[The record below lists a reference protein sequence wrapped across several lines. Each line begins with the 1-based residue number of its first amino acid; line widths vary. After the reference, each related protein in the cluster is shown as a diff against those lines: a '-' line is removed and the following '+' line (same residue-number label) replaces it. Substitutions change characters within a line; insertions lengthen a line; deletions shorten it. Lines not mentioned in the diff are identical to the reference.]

1 MFRPLVR
8 LPTGFSR
15 PIDVRNESDSHYINV
30 ERASVRQI
38 GGTPNTVLKGPD
50 GYTNGVLR
58 RPIEVKYAANN
69 AQGSRFRV
77 NKDDHLEML
86 RKDGIYIF
94 KLENGR
100 SEQMGA
106 RDADRLLKYD
116 WLNDVRPSNNQNYQ
130 HSFIMVSD
138 VFD

>member
-15 PIDVRNESDSHYINV
+15 PIDVRNESGSHYINV
-30 ERASVRQI
+30 ERAAVRQI

-69 AQGSRFRV
+69 APGSRFRV
-77 NKDDHLEML
+77 NKHDHETML
-86 RKDGIYIF
+86 RQDGVYVF
-94 KLENGR
+94 KLEDGR
-100 SEQMGA
+100 SQQLSA
-106 RDADRLLKYD
+106 RDVDRLLAYG
-116 WLNDVRPSNNQNYQ
+116 WLSDQRPNGKANYQ
-130 HSFIMVSD
+130 HSF
-138 VFD
+138 VFVKDIFG